1 MAPDQPNPKSAA
13 GSFTVVGRD
22 VPRTD
27 AVPKVT
33 GTAQYVADLSFPG
46 MLHAAVLRSPHPNA
60 RIVALDTSAA
70 EAMPGVR
77 AVATGADTAKRKW
90 GAFRPD
96 LYPLAIARVR
106 YVGDEVAAVAA
117 VDPAVARAAVD
128 RIVVHY
134 EVLPAVLS
142 LDQALAPGAPL
153 VHDDAPGNV
162 AHQFAFER
170 GDVDAEFKASDVVVE
185 GTWESVRQWHTALET
200 IGCVAA
206 WAGGRVTMWCNT
218 QTPFLARGRYATALG
233 VPESQ
238 VRVIQTEVGGG
249 FGGKSG
255 DDNASVICA
264 ILAQKSGRPVKLLH
278 TREEEFLASHPRMP
292 MRYWVRL
299 GFRRDGRVM
308 AKEIRMWADNG
319 AYTGKSQA
327 ILGAASVRH
336 DALYKYPCARGNSTL
351 VYTNLVP
358 TGAFR
363 GFGNPSADWAV
374 EQAWDLAAEK
384 LHMDVL
390 DLLKLNAVDP
400 GDVSPHNHK
409 ITSCELKQCMDKAA
423 SLIGWREKRKEKRPG
438 RDTKE
443 PARGTSGEPARGLGM
458 GCSVHVNGRRSFG
471 DWDGST
477 AIVRVNEDG
486 RATVITGE
494 GEIGQGN
501 LTVLR
506 QIAAEELGLPYEH
519 VDITRPDTD
528 VHSHSLGALAS
539 RLTYVAGNA
548 VKNAATAAAR
558 QLLEAA
564 AEQFK
569 RPASEL
575 TIINGDVGPRSGAET
590 EFRPVGAVVRANIY
604 KPGGQPIVGIGNFDN
619 PSEFPDHNRYG
630 NESGAYNFIAQA
642 AEVEVDRGTGEVKL
656 LEIAS
661 AVDCGTVINPA
672 TAIGQV
678 QGGVMQGVG
687 LALTEYFDWW
697 NGQPTDPQL
706 KDYPI
711 PGAALVPK
719 LHVAFA
725 ESWEPSGPFGA
736 KGLGEIGLD
745 AIPAVIANA
754 IADAVGVRIHEL
766 PITSEKI
773 HRALHPELYAN
784 EKAAQPAAPK
794 GGTWS
799 RIAAGRP
806 SGARPLHPELV
817 FAASVEE
824 AVGLLAAGDSALVC
838 GGMSH
843 ALRRERTGFPQAKRL
858 VSITRIPELREM
870 SIAADGTLRAGAAV
884 RQQAFSDEPRV
895 RQRWHAI
902 HDAMESVGH
911 TRIRQ
916 MLTVGGSLGP
926 LVGGFDL
933 PLALLA
939 LGARVTVA
947 GPGGRRTVGL
957 EEAFE
962 KRFARDE
969 MVTGFEVDAPPARS
983 GSSFFKYMAR
993 QVLEIPTV
1001 NTAAFVALA
1010 ADGACARARVCVGA
1024 VSWKPIV
1031 LDLGALAGKRPTEAL
1046 LREAVQPVRGLAQ
1059 PMPDVR
1065 GSEAYKREMAVEFAY
1080 RALARA
1086 LDRARRSDQ

>member
-1 MAPDQPNPKSAA
+1 MNQRDPRLGN
-13 GSFTVVGRD
+13 SFLVVGKD

-33 GTAQYVADLSFPG
+33 GTAQYVADLHFPG
-46 MLHAAVLRSPHPNA
+46 MLYAAVLRSPHPHA
-60 RIVALDTSAA
+60 RIVSIDTSAA
-70 EAMPGVR
+70 AAMPGVK
-77 AVATGADTAKRKW
+77 AVVTGEDTAKRKW

-96 LYPLAIARVR
+96 LYPLAIGKVR

-117 VDPAVARAAVD
+117 TDPETARAAVD
-128 RIVVHY
+128 KIVVQY

-142 LDQALAPGAPL
+142 LDQALAPGAAL
-153 VHDDAPGNV
+153 VHDDAAGNI
-162 AHQFAFER
+162 AHQFSFER
-170 GDVDAEFKASDVVVE
+170 GNVDAGFKEADVTVE
-185 GTWESVRQWHTALET
+185 GTWESARQWHTALET
-200 IGCVAA
+200 IGCVAK
-206 WAGGRVTMWCNT
+206 WDNDRVTMWCNT
-218 QTPFLARGRYATALG
+218 QTPFLARGRYSVALG
-233 VPESQ
+233 VSESQ
-238 VRVIQTEVGGG
+238 MRVIQTEVGGG

-264 ILAQKSGRPVKLLH
+264 ILARKAGRAVKLIH

-299 GFRRDGRVM
+299 GFRKDGRVV
-308 AKEIRMWADNG
+308 AKEIKMWADNG

-336 DALYKYPCARGNSTL
+336 DALYKYPCVRGNSTL

-384 LHMDVL
+384 LHIDVL
-390 DLLKLNAVDP
+390 DLLRMNAVDP

-409 ITSCELKQCMDKAA
+409 ITSCELKQCLDKA
-423 SLIGWREKRKEKRPG
+423 STLIHWKEKRKGKRKNHEV
-438 RDTKE
+438 KE
-443 PARGTSGEPARGLGM
+443 LARVVREPARGLGM

-519 VDITRPDTD
+519 VDITRPDTE

-548 VKNAATAAAR
+548 VKNAATAAAK

-569 RPASEL
+569 RPVSEL
-575 TIINGDVGPRSGAET
+575 TVINGEIGPHNGAEAD
-590 EFRPVGAVVRANIY
+590 FRPVGAVVRANIY
-604 KPGGQPIVGIGNFDN
+604 KPGGQPIVGVGNFDN

-642 AEVEVDRGTGEVKL
+642 AEVEVDPATGEVKV

-672 TAIGQV
+672 TATGQV
-678 QGGVMQGVG
+678 QGGVVQGLG
-687 LALTEYFDWW
+687 LAMTEYFDWW

-711 PGAALVPK
+711 PGAAMVPK

-725 ESWEPSGPFGA
+725 DSYEPSGPFGA

-745 AIPAVIANA
+745 AVPAVIANA

-773 HRALHPELYAN
+773 HRALNPGLYAN
-784 EKAAQPAAPK
+784 EKPAPAGAPK
-794 GGTWS
+794 GGTWA

-806 SGARPLHPELV
+806 SGARPFNPE
-817 FAASVEE
+817 FTHASSVEE
-824 AVGLLAAGDSALVC
+824 AVKLLAAGESALVC

-858 VSITRIPELREM
+858 VSISRISELKEI
-870 SIAADGTLRAGAAV
+870 SIDARGTLRAGAAV
-884 RQQAFSDEPRV
+884 RQQAFSEEPRV
-895 RQRWHAI
+895 KQHWRAI
-902 HDAMESVGH
+902 DDAMEAVGH
-911 TRIRQ
+911 TRIRH

-926 LVGGFDL
+926 LIGGFDL

-939 LGARVTVA
+939 LDARVTVA
-947 GPGGRRTVGL
+947 GPAGRRTVTL
-957 EEAFE
+957 EEAFQ
-962 KRFARDE
+962 KRFAKDE
-969 MVTGFEVDAPPARS
+969 MVVSFEVDAPRARS
-983 GSSFFKYMAR
+983 GSSFYKYMAR
-993 QVLEIPTV
+993 QALEIPTV
-1001 NTAAFVALA
+1001 NTAARVTLNT
-1010 ADGACARARVCVGA
+1010 DGTCASARVCVGA

-1031 LDLGALAGKRPTEAL
+1031 LDLEELAGQRLSEDL
-1046 LREAVQPVRGLAQ
+1046 LRQSIQNLRSLAE
-1059 PMPDVR
+1059 PMSDVR
-1065 GSEAYKREMAVEFAY
+1065 GSAAYKREMAVEFAY
-1080 RALARA
+1080 RALATAWKRCA
-1086 LDRARRSDQ
+1086 GK

>member
-1 MAPDQPNPKSAA
+1 VADLEANTR
-13 GSFTVVGRD
+13 SFLVVGKD

-27 AVPKVT
+27 AIPKVT
-33 GTAQYVADLSFPG
+33 GAAQYVADLHLPG
-46 MLHAAVLRSPHPNA
+46 MLHAAVLRSPHPHA
-60 RIVALDTSAA
+60 RIVSIDTSAA
-70 EAMPGVR
+70 AAMPGVK
-77 AVATGADTAKRKW
+77 AVATGADTAKKKW
-90 GAFRPD
+90 GAFRSD
-96 LYPLAIARVR
+96 LYPLAIGKVR

-117 VDPAVARAAVD
+117 TDPETARAAVD
-128 RIVVHY
+128 RIVVQY

-142 LDQALAPGAPL
+142 LDQALAQGAAL

-162 AHQFAFER
+162 AHQFSFER
-170 GDVDAEFKASDVVVE
+170 GDVAAGFAASEVVVE

-200 IGCVAA
+200 IGCVAK
-206 WAGGRVTMWCNT
+206 WDSDRVSMWCNT

-233 VPESQ
+233 APESK

-264 ILAQKSGRPVKLLH
+264 LLARLSGRPVKLIH

-299 GFRRDGRVM
+299 GFRKDGRIM
-308 AKEIRMWADNG
+308 AKEIKMWADNG

-336 DALYKYPCARGNSTL
+336 DALYKYPCVRGNSTL

-384 LHMDVL
+384 LHIDVL
-390 DLLKLNAVDP
+390 DLLRMNAVDP
-400 GDVSPHNHK
+400 GDRSPHNHK
-409 ITSCELKQCMDKAA
+409 ITSCELKQCIDKSAD
-423 SLIGWREKRKEKRPG
+423 LIGWKTKRRERKPNREG
-438 RDTKE
+438 KE
-443 PARGTSGEPARGLGM
+443 PAREVKEPARGLGM

-528 VHSHSLGALAS
+528 LNSHSLGALAS

-548 VKNAATAAAR
+548 VKNAATAAAK
-558 QLLEAA
+558 QLLAAA
-564 AEQFK
+564 AEQMK

-575 TIINGDVGPRSGAET
+575 TIINGEIGPRNGPET
-590 EFRPVGAVVRANIY
+590 EFRAVGAVVRANIY
-604 KPGGQPIVGIGNFDN
+604 KPGGEPIVGVGNFDN

-630 NESGAYNFIAQA
+630 NESGAYNFIAQT
-642 AEVEVDRGTGEVKL
+642 AEVEVDRATGEVKV

-678 QGGVMQGVG
+678 QGGVMQGYG
-687 LALTEYFDWW
+687 LAMMEYFDWW
-697 NGQPTDPQL
+697 NGMPTDPQL

-711 PGAALVPK
+711 PSAGMLPK

-725 ESWEPSGPFGA
+725 ESYEPSGPFGA

-745 AIPAVIANA
+745 AVPAVIANA

-766 PITSEKI
+766 PITAEKI
-773 HRALHPELYAN
+773 HRALNPSLYAG
-784 EKAAQPAAPK
+784 EKVAAPAPPK
-794 GGTWS
+794 GGTWARLS
-799 RIAAGRP
+799 SGKP
-806 SGARPLHPELV
+806 SGARPFNPE
-817 FAASVEE
+817 FISAKTVEQ
-824 AVGLLAAGDSALVC
+824 AVQLLAAGDAALVA
-838 GGMSH
+838 GGMGH

-858 VSITRIPELREM
+858 VSIMRIPELNEF
-870 SIAADGTLRAGAAV
+870 SIDAHGMLRAGAAV
-884 RQQAFSDEPRV
+884 RQQAFSEDARV
-895 RQRWHAI
+895 KKQWHAI
-902 HDAMESVGH
+902 EDAMEGVGH
-911 TRIRQ
+911 TRIRH
-916 MLTVGGSLGP
+916 MLTVGGSVGP
-926 LVGGFDL
+926 LIGGFDL
-933 PLALLA
+933 PLALLI

-947 GPGGRRTVGL
+947 GPKGRRMVTL
-957 EEAFE
+957 EEAFQ
-962 KRFARDE
+962 KRFAKDE
-969 MVTGFEVDAPPARS
+969 MVLSVEVDPPPPRS
-983 GSSFFKYMAR
+983 GSSFCKYMLR
-993 QVLEIPTV
+993 GVLEIPTV
-1001 NTAAFVALA
+1001 NTAAMVALNTAGTCTA
-1010 ADGACARARVCVGA
+1010 ARLAVGA

-1031 LDLGALAGKRPTEAL
+1031 LDLKALAGQRLSQEL
-1046 LREAVQPVRGLAQ
+1046 LRKAVQGVRELAE
-1059 PMPDVR
+1059 PMSDVR
-1065 GSEAYKREMAVEFAY
+1065 GSATYKREMAVEFSY
-1080 RALARA
+1080 RALMKAWQRA
-1086 LDRARRSDQ
+1086 QAGTA

>member
-1 MAPDQPNPKSAA
+1 MIPRDPRVPAAA
-13 GSFTVVGRD
+13 GLLVVGKD

-33 GTAQYVADLSFPG
+33 GAAQYVADLHFPG
-46 MLHAAVLRSPHPNA
+46 MLHAAVLRSPHPHA
-60 RIVALDTSAA
+60 RIVSIDTSAA
-70 EAMPGVR
+70 AALPGVK

-96 LYPLAIARVR
+96 LYPLALDKVR

-117 VDPAVARAAVD
+117 VDAETARAAVD
-128 RIVVHY
+128 RIAVKY

-142 LDQALAPGAPL
+142 LDQALAPGAAL

-162 AHQFAFER
+162 AHQFGFER
-170 GDVDAEFKASDVVVE
+170 GDVSAAFKSSGVVVE

-200 IGCVAA
+200 IGCVAK
-206 WAGGRVTMWCNT
+206 WDSGRVSMWCNT

-233 VPESQ
+233 LPESQ

-264 ILAQKSGRPVKLLH
+264 LLARLAGRPVKLIH

-299 GFRRDGRVM
+299 GFRKDGRIM
-308 AKEIRMWADNG
+308 AKEIKMWADNG

-336 DALYKYPCARGNSTL
+336 DALYKYPAVRGNSTL

-384 LHMDVL
+384 LGIDVVE
-390 DLLKLNAVDP
+390 LLRMNAVDP

-409 ITSCELKQCMDKAA
+409 ITSCELKQCIDKAA
-423 SLIGWREKRKEKRPG
+423 GLIGWKEKRKLKRKNHG
-438 RDTKE
+438 VKE
-443 PARGTSGEPARGLGM
+443 PAREINEPARGLGM

-471 DWDGST
+471 DWDGSS

-528 VHSHSLGALAS
+528 VQPHALGALAS

-548 VKNAATAAAR
+548 VKNAATAAAK

-564 AEQFK
+564 AEQFH

-575 TIINGDVGPRSGAET
+575 TIINGEIGPRSGSET

-604 KPGGQPIVGIGNFDN
+604 RRGGQPIVGVGTFDN

-630 NESGAYNFIAQA
+630 NESGAYNFAAQA
-642 AEVEVDRGTGEVKL
+642 AEVEVDRATGEVKL
-656 LEIAS
+656 LELA
-661 AVDCGTVINPA
+661 AVVDCGTVINPA
-672 TAIGQV
+672 TAEGQV
-678 QGGVMQGVG
+678 QGAVTQGIG
-687 LALTEYFDWW
+687 LAMIEYFDWW

-711 PGAALVPK
+711 PGAATMPR

-725 ESWEPSGPFGA
+725 ESYEPSGPFGA

-745 AIPAVIANA
+745 AVPAAIANA
-754 IADAVGVRIHEL
+754 VADACGVRIHEL
-766 PITSEKI
+766 PITAEKI
-773 HRALHPELYAN
+773 HRALHPQLYASEN
-784 EKAAQPAAPK
+784 SPPPAAPK
-794 GGTWS
+794 GGMWS
-799 RIAAGRP
+799 RLSAGKPSGGRP
-806 SGARPLHPELV
+806 FNPEFV
-817 FAASVEE
+817 SAASVEE
-824 AVGLLAAGDSALVC
+824 AVGLLAAGDTALVA

-858 VSITRIPELREM
+858 VSIMRVPELNKF
-870 SIAADGTLRAGAAV
+870 SIDARGVLHAGAAV
-884 RQQAFSDEPRV
+884 RQQMFSEDARV
-895 RQRWHAI
+895 KKHWPAI
-902 HDAMESVGH
+902 EDAMESVGH
-911 TRIRQ
+911 TRIRR
-916 MLTVGGSLGP
+916 MLTVGGSVGP
-926 LVGGFDL
+926 LIGGFDL
-933 PLALLA
+933 PLALLV
-939 LGARVTVA
+939 LGARVMLA
-947 GPGGRRTVGL
+947 GPSGRRSVTL
-957 EEAFE
+957 DEAFR
-962 KRFARDE
+962 KRFAKDE
-969 MVTGFEVDAPPARS
+969 MVVAIEVDPPAARS
-983 GSSFFKYMAR
+983 GSSFYKYMAR
-993 QVLEIPTV
+993 GVLEIPTV
-1001 NTAAFVALA
+1001 NTAATISLN
-1010 ADGACARARVCVGA
+1010 ADGTCSQARAVIGA

-1031 LDLGALAGKRPTEAL
+1031 LDLKELVGQRLNDDL
-1046 LREAVQPVRGLAQ
+1046 LRRSVQDVRGAAE
-1059 PMPDVR
+1059 PVSDVR
-1065 GSEAYKREMAVEFAY
+1065 GSATYKREMAVEFAC

-1086 LDRARRSDQ
+1086 WQRARQNKS

>member
-1 MAPDQPNPKSAA
+1 MTPRDPRMPAAA
-13 GSFTVVGRD
+13 GLLVVGKD

-33 GTAQYVADLSFPG
+33 GAAQYVADLHFPG
-46 MLHAAVLRSPHPNA
+46 MLHAAVLRSPHPHA
-60 RIVALDTSAA
+60 RILAIDTSAA
-70 EAMPGVR
+70 AALPGVK

-96 LYPLAIARVR
+96 LYPLAIEKVR
-106 YVGDEVAAVAA
+106 YAGDEVAAVAA
-117 VDPAVARAAVD
+117 VDPETARAAVD
-128 RIVVHY
+128 KIAVRY
-134 EVLPAVLS
+134 EVLPAVLT

-162 AHQFAFER
+162 AHQFGFER
-170 GDVDAEFKASDVVVE
+170 GDVSAGFKASDVVVE

-200 IGCVAA
+200 IGCVAR
-206 WAGGRVTMWCNT
+206 WDGGRVSMWCNT

-233 VPESQ
+233 LPESQ

-264 ILAQKSGRPVKLLH
+264 LLARLAGRPVKLIH
-278 TREEEFLASHPRMP
+278 SREEEFLASHPRMP

-299 GFRRDGRVM
+299 GFRKDGRVL
-308 AKEIRMWADNG
+308 AKEIKMWADNG

-336 DALYKYPCARGNSTL
+336 DALYKYPVVRGNSTL

-384 LHMDVL
+384 LGIDVVE
-390 DLLKLNAVDP
+390 LLRMNAVDP

-409 ITSCELKQCMDKAA
+409 ITSCELKQCIDKAA
-423 SLIGWREKRKEKRPG
+423 SLIGWNEKRKSKRP
-438 RDTKE
+438 D
-443 PARGTSGEPARGLGM
+443 RGLGM

-471 DWDGST
+471 DWDGSS

-506 QIAAEELGLPYEH
+506 QIAAEELGLPYDH

-528 VHSHSLGALAS
+528 VQPHSLGALAS

-548 VKNAATAAAR
+548 VKNAATAAAK

-564 AEQFK
+564 AEQFH
-569 RPASEL
+569 RPAEEL
-575 TIINGDVGPRSGAET
+575 TILNGEIGPRNGSET
-590 EFRPVGAVVRANIY
+590 EFKPVGAIVRANIY
-604 KPGGQPIVGIGNFDN
+604 RRGGQPIVGVGTFDN

-630 NESGAYNFIAQA
+630 NESGAYNFAAQA
-642 AEVEVDRGTGEVKL
+642 AEVEVDRATGEVKL
-656 LEIAS
+656 LEIA
-661 AVDCGTVINPA
+661 AVVDCGTVINPA
-672 TAIGQV
+672 TAEGQV
-678 QGGVMQGVG
+678 QGAVTQGIG
-687 LALTEYFDWW
+687 LAMIEYFDWW

-711 PGAALVPK
+711 PGAATLPR

-725 ESWEPSGPFGA
+725 DSYESSGPFGA

-745 AIPAVIANA
+745 AVPAAIANA
-754 IADAVGVRIHEL
+754 LADACGVRIHEL
-766 PITSEKI
+766 PITAEKV
-773 HRALHPELYAN
+773 HRALNPELYAN
-784 EKAAQPAAPK
+784 EKAPSPAAPK
-794 GGTWS
+794 GGMWS
-799 RIAAGRP
+799 RLSAGKP
-806 SGARPLHPELV
+806 SGARPFSPEFV
-817 FAASVEE
+817 TASSVEE
-824 AVGLLAAGDSALVC
+824 AVGLLAAGDAALVA

-858 VSITRIPELREM
+858 VSIMRIPELNDF
-870 SIAADGTLRAGAAV
+870 SIDPRGVLHAGAAV
-884 RQQAFSDEPRV
+884 RQQVFFEEPRV
-895 RQRWHAI
+895 RKHWAAI
-902 HDAMESVGH
+902 DDAMESVGH
-911 TRIRQ
+911 TRIRR
-916 MLTVGGSLGP
+916 MLTVGGSVGP
-926 LVGGFDL
+926 LIGGFDL

-939 LGARVTVA
+939 LDARVTVA
-947 GPGGRRTVGL
+947 GPGGRRTLTL
-957 EEAFE
+957 EEAFQ
-962 KRFARDE
+962 KRFAKDE
-969 MVTGFEVDAPPARS
+969 MVVAIEVDPPPARS
-983 GSSFFKYMAR
+983 GSSFCKYMAR
-993 QVLEIPTV
+993 GVLEIPTV
-1001 NTAAFVALA
+1001 NTAAAVTLN
-1010 ADGACARARVCVGA
+1010 ADGACQRARAAVGA

-1031 LDLGALAGKRPTEAL
+1031 LDLKALAGTRLNDDNLRTAAQAA
-1046 LREAVQPVRGLAQ
+1046 REAAE

-1065 GSEAYKREMAVEFAY
+1065 GSAAYKREMAVEFAY
-1080 RALARA
+1080 RALVKAWKRA
-1086 LDRARRSDQ
+1086 QQRKA

>member
-1 MAPDQPNPKSAA
+1 MSLRDRQLAA
-13 GSFTVVGRD
+13 GSSFLVVGKD

-27 AVPKVT
+27 AIPKVT
-33 GTAQYVADLSFPG
+33 GTAQYVADLNMPG
-46 MLHAAVLRSPHPNA
+46 MLHAAVLRSPHPHA
-60 RIVALDTSAA
+60 RILSIDASAA
-70 EAMPGVR
+70 AATPGVK
-77 AVATGADTAKRKW
+77 AVVTGSDTAQIKW

-96 LYPLAIARVR
+96 LYPLAIGKVR

-117 VDPAVARAAVD
+117 KDLETARAAVD
-128 RIVVHY
+128 KIVVQY

-142 LDQALAPGAPL
+142 LDQALAPGAAL
-153 VHDDAPGNV
+153 VHEDAAGNI
-162 AHQFAFER
+162 AHQFSFER
-170 GDVDAEFKASDVVVE
+170 GDVNAGFKTSDVTIE
-185 GTWESVRQWHTALET
+185 GTWNSARQWHTALET
-200 IGCVAA
+200 IGCVSK
-206 WAGGRVTMWCNT
+206 WELDRVTMWCNT
-218 QTPFLARGRYATALG
+218 QTPFLARGRYAVALG
-233 VPESQ
+233 LPDSQ
-238 VRVIQTEVGGG
+238 VRVVQTEVGGG

-264 ILAQKSGRPVKLLH
+264 ILARKSGRPVKLIH

-299 GFRRDGRVM
+299 GFRRDGRVL

-336 DALYKYPCARGNSTL
+336 DALYKYPCVRGNSTL

-384 LHMDVL
+384 LGIDVY
-390 DLLKLNAVDP
+390 DLLRMNAVDP

-423 SLIGWREKRKEKRPG
+423 ALIRWKEKRGKRKPN
-438 RDTKE
+438 REIND
-443 PARGTSGEPARGLGM
+443 PASEVRARGLGL

-471 DWDGST
+471 DWDGSS

-501 LTVLR
+501 LTILR

-548 VKNAATAAAR
+548 VKNAATAAAK

-564 AEQFK
+564 SEQFN
-569 RPASEL
+569 RPASDL
-575 TIINGDVGPRSGAET
+575 VIINGEIGPRKGAET
-590 EFRPVGAVVRANIY
+590 EFRPVGAIVRANIY
-604 KPGGQPIVGIGNFDN
+604 KPGGQPIVGMGSFDN

-642 AEVEVDRGTGEVKL
+642 AEVEVDPATGEVKL

-672 TAIGQV
+672 TATGQV

-697 NGQPTDPQL
+697 NGQPTDPQF

-711 PGAALVPK
+711 PGAAMVPK

-725 ESWEPSGPFGA
+725 DSYEPSGPFGA

-745 AIPAVIANA
+745 AVPAVIANA
-754 IADAVGVRIHEL
+754 IADAVGVRIYDL

-773 HRALHPELYAN
+773 HRALHPKLYAH
-784 EKAAQPAAPK
+784 EKTASASAPK
-794 GGTWS
+794 GGTWA

-806 SGARPLHPELV
+806 SGARPASPE
-817 FAASVEE
+817 FIHASSVED
-824 AVGLLAAGDSALVC
+824 AVKLLAAGDTALVC

-843 ALRRERTGFPQAKRL
+843 ALRRERTGFPQANRL
-858 VSITRIPELREM
+858 VSIMRIPELKEM
-870 SIAADGTLRAGAAV
+870 TIDSRGVLRAGAAV
-884 RQQAFSDEPRV
+884 RQQALSEEPRI
-895 RQRWHAI
+895 RQHWAAI
-902 HDAMESVGH
+902 DDAMEAVGH
-911 TRIRQ
+911 TRIRR

-926 LVGGFDL
+926 LIGGFDL

-939 LGARVTVA
+939 LNARLTLASPGA
-947 GPGGRRTVGL
+947 RRTVTL
-957 EEAFE
+957 EEAFQ
-962 KRFARDE
+962 KRFAKDE
-969 MVTGFEVDAPPARS
+969 MVVSFEVDTPPSRS
-983 GSSFFKYMAR
+983 GSSFYKYMAR
-993 QVLEIPTV
+993 QALEIPTV
-1001 NTAAFVALA
+1001 NTSALIVLN
-1010 ADGACARARVCVGA
+1010 ADGTCACARVVVGA

-1031 LDLGALAGKRPTEAL
+1031 LDLKELSGQPLGDTR
-1046 LREAVQPVRGLAQ
+1046 LREAVQNVRNLAEPVS
-1059 PMPDVR
+1059 DVR
-1065 GSEAYKREMAVEFAY
+1065 GSAAYKREMAVEFS
-1080 RALARA
+1080 ARA
-1086 LDRARRSDQ
+1086 LGTAWRRALKEEI